1 MYAKLAW
8 RNIRRSLRDYSIY
21 FMTLVFAV
29 AIFYV
34 FNSMA
39 DQPAMLAMRESTRR
53 LAEGT
58 VEALSWLIVIMTGVV
73 ALLVLYAN
81 RVIVKKRSRELGTY
95 LLLGMEQGRLAV
107 LLLSEIATI
116 GMAALLVGLA
126 AGILLSQAF
135 ALVVSRVFAAGLT
148 NHTFV
153 FSGTAATRTL
163 LCYGLT
169 FLFVGIWQAAA
180 LYRQKLIDL
189 INGVRKNEAILLRNR
204 AAVQTS
210 GVLSLAIIGVV
221 YWLADQVSRDPYIDP
236 RDGRIW
242 LGTALAVGATYL
254 LFFAAGGLLTGAKG
268 RMSGWMG
275 RGLNRFVYRQV
286 TSKIN
291 THTSML
297 ATIALMLTFTICAM
311 SFGLGLGEGF
321 KQQLEKEMP
330 FDYEISSSSPQEDYQ
345 QILDLFDQY
354 GVTDREEVQ
363 LIRFETDLTN
373 RDLMLPNDAAWFE
386 GDGDVMYMTDTYLH
400 VISASAYQQLRRI
413 KGYTTVEQPPNSFL
427 IHAAAS
433 GAEPE
438 HSRAQQA
445 YQRFLE
451 SGARLEL
458 GGRSLYPGARK
469 VYTEPLVSLMSSTAA
484 TLVVPDD
491 VAEALEV
498 RDSRL
503 LVQLAEPAP
512 EELDHAVMAAVEE
525 VSSAA
530 EDGWMW
536 AEIRAE
542 AMATVYGLEAMLVFI
557 TFYMGVMFI
566 LISATLLS
574 LQQVTDAV
582 EHRQRF
588 TVLRKLGADER
599 MIDGVIARQLALY
612 FLTPVAVALMHS
624 LAAMIALARLFRLIS
639 GYTTVWPATLVTLG
653 IFGLIYGAYYL
664 LSLQSCRR
672 LFRERQLEPA

>member
-1 MYAKLAW
+1 MYANLAW

-21 FMTLVFAV
+21 FLTLVFAV

-34 FNSMA
+34 FNSLA

-53 LAEGT
+53 LAEAT
-58 VEALSWLIVIMTGVV
+58 VKVLSWLTVIMTGVV

-81 RVIVKKRSRELGTY
+81 RVIMKKRSRELGTY
-95 LLLGMEQGRLAV
+95 LLLGMEQGRLAI
-107 LLLSEIATI
+107 LLLAEIATI

-126 AGILLSQAF
+126 GGVILSQGF

-148 NHTFV
+148 SHTFV
-153 FSGTAATRTL
+153 FSKSAAVRTL
-163 LCYGLT
+163 ICYGLT
-169 FLFVGIWQAAA
+169 FFFVGIWQAAV

-189 INGVRKNEAILLRNR
+189 INGSRKNEAIPVRNR
-204 AAVQTS
+204 AAALTA
-210 GVLSLAIIGVV
+210 GMLSLVTIGFV
-221 YWLADQVSRDPYIDP
+221 YWLADQVSRDPFINP

-242 LGTALAVGATYL
+242 LGMALAVGATYL
-254 LFFAAGGLLTGAKG
+254 LFFAAGGLLTGVKG
-268 RMSGWMG
+268 RMSGLLG
-275 RGLNRFVYRQV
+275 RGLSRFVYRQV

-321 KQQLEKEMP
+321 KQELEKETP

-354 GVTDREEVQ
+354 GVTEREEVRVV
-363 LIRFETDLTN
+363 RFETDLTN

-386 GDGDVMYMTDTYLH
+386 GYGEGVHMTDLYLN
-400 VISASAYQQLRRI
+400 VVSASAYQQLRRM
-413 KGYTTVEQPPNSFL
+413 KGYKAVEQPPSSFL
-427 IHAAAS
+427 IHTAAS

-445 YQRFLE
+445 FQRFLE
-451 SGARLEL
+451 SGSRLEL
-458 GGRSLYPGARK
+458 GGQSLYPGSTK
-469 VYTEPLVSLMSSTAA
+469 LYTEPLLSFMSSMAA

-491 VAEALEV
+491 VAAALEGV
-498 RDSRL
+498 DSRL
-503 LVQLAEPAP
+503 LVKLGVPAP
-512 EELDHAVMAAVEE
+512 EELDYAVMAAVEQATR
-525 VSSAA
+525 SM

-599 MIDGVIARQLALY
+599 MIDGAIASQLAFY
-612 FLTPVAVALMHS
+612 FLTPVVVALMHS
-624 LAAMIALARLFRLIS
+624 MAAMIALARLFRLVT

-653 IFGLIYGAYYL
+653 IFCVIYGAYYL

-672 LFRERQLEPA
+672 LFREPHPEHS